1 MKTKQKH
8 YIWNRA
14 ERVDKKNMPKVVVD
28 AFNAWQKAEL
38 KGLVSMTEDYKK
50 KTLTRVNKQ
59 RKQMEENLASLGYQV
74 N

>member
-1 MKTKQKH
+1 MKRGH

-28 AFNAWQKAEL
+28 AFNRWQEAQA
-38 KGLVSMTEDYKK
+38 KGLMFKSEKGRFNALARIK
-50 KTLTRVNKQ
+50 RQK
-59 RKQMEENLASLGYQV
+59 KQMEENLASLGYEV

>member
-1 MKTKQKH
+1 MKRGH

-28 AFNAWQKAEL
+28 AFNKWQKAQS
-38 KGLVSMTEDYKK
+38 KGLMFKSEKGRFNALARIK
-50 KTLTRVNKQ
+50 RQK
-59 RKQMEENLASLGYQV
+59 KQMEENLASLGYEV